1 MKEFII
7 KTKYKSEV
15 IDITKLIKEEVIKSG
30 IKEGIVTVFCSH
42 STAGLVVFENAD
54 ASLKRDLL
62 GTLEEIIPNKNYSHS
77 NAKAHLKAS
86 FLKSDITLI
95 VDKANPILG
104 KWQGVYFV
112 EFEGP
117 RERKIYIKVVGD

>member
-1 MKEFII
+1 MKELII
-7 KTKYKSEV
+7 KTRYKSEV

-30 IKEGIVTVFCSH
+30 IKEGIVNIFCAH
-42 STAGLVVFENAD
+42 STAGLIVFENSD

-62 GTLEEIIPNKNYSHS
+62 ALAEEIVPDKNYAHS

-95 VDKANPILG
+95 VDNANIILG
-104 KWQGVYFV
+104 KWQGIYLV
-112 EFEGP
+112 EFEGA
-117 RERKIYIKVVGD
+117 RERKIYIKVIGG

>member
-1 MKEFII
+1 MKKII
-7 KTKYKSEV
+7 INTKYKSEV

-30 IKEGIVTVFCSH
+30 IKEGIVNIFCAH
-42 STAGLVVFENAD
+42 STAGLVVFENSD

-62 GTLEEIIPNKNYSHS
+62 GMLEEIVPNKNYAHS

-95 VDKANPILG
+95 VDNANIVLG
-104 KWQGVYFV
+104 KWQRIYLV
-112 EFEGP
+112 EFEGG

>member
-1 MKEFII
+1 MKKII
-7 KTKYKSEV
+7 INTKYKSEV

-30 IKEGIVTVFCSH
+30 IKEGIVNIFCAH
-42 STAGLVVFENAD
+42 STAGLVVFENSD

-62 GTLEEIIPNKNYSHS
+62 GMLEEIVPNKNYAHS

-95 VDKANPILG
+95 VDNANIVLG
-104 KWQGVYFV
+104 KWQGIYLV

-117 RERKIYIKVVGD
+117 RERKIYIKVVSD

>member
-1 MKEFII
+1 MKKII
-7 KTKYKSEV
+7 INTKYKSEV

-30 IKEGIVTVFCSH
+30 IKEGIVNIFCAH
-42 STAGLVVFENAD
+42 STAGLVVFENSD

-62 GTLEEIIPNKNYSHS
+62 GMLEEIVPNKNYVHS

-95 VDKANPILG
+95 VDNANIVLG
-104 KWQGVYFV
+104 KWQGIYLV

>member
-1 MKEFII
+1 MKKII
-7 KTKYKSEV
+7 INTKYKSEV

-30 IKEGIVTVFCSH
+30 IKEGIVNIFCAH
-42 STAGLVVFENAD
+42 STAGLVVFENSD

-62 GTLEEIIPNKNYSHS
+62 GMLEEIVPNKNYAHS

-95 VDKANPILG
+95 VDNANIVLG
-104 KWQGVYFV
+104 KWQGIYLV

>member
-117 RERKIYIKVVGD
+117 RERKIYIKIIGG

>member
-1 MKEFII
+1 MKKII
-7 KTKYKSEV
+7 INTKYKSEV

-30 IKEGIVTVFCSH
+30 IKEGIINIFCAH
-42 STAGLVVFENAD
+42 STAGLVVFENSD

-62 GTLEEIIPNKNYSHS
+62 GMLEEIVPNKNYVHS

-95 VDKANPILG
+95 VDNANIVLG
-104 KWQGVYFV
+104 KWQGIYLV

>member
-1 MKEFII
+1 MKELII

-15 IDITKLIKEEVIKSG
+15 IDITNLIKEEVIKSG
-30 IKEGIVTVFCSH
+30 IKDGIVSIFCAH
-42 STAGLVVFENAD
+42 TTAGIIIFENSD
-54 ASLKRDLL
+54 SSLKRDLL
-62 GTLEEIIPNKNYSHS
+62 SFIDEIVPNKNYSHS

-95 VDKANPILG
+95 INNATPILG
-104 KWQGVYFV
+104 QWQGIYLV

-117 RERKIYIKVVGD
+117 RERKIYIKVIGD